1 MEGARFTKNDNEFI
15 CEHCGKKIE
24 KLGYTSR
31 DHCNYCLY
39 SKHVDVYPGDRQE
52 SCKGLLEPIDVEINP
67 KKGYVII
74 YRCKK
79 CNAIKDPF
87 RMKQLSDTFLNRI
100 YHQIIYFCE

>member
-52 SCKGLLEPIDVEINP
+52 SCKGLLEPIDVEISP

-79 CNAIKDPF
+79 CNVIKKNVVAKDDD
-87 RMKQLSDTFLNRI
+87 MEVIYRI
-100 YHQIIYFCE
+100 VRNKTI